1 MSVAAQSL
9 AVDDNASDKASV
21 LMKAFNNACTELGIG
36 KAIAGKIIG
45 VNRSTLS
52 RKGSAGFD
60 PESKQ
65 GELSLHFIRIYRS
78 LFAISGGDKNFM
90 HHWFSSPNK
99 ALGGKPENLVQTV
112 IGLMQVNEYLDAMRG
127 KS

>member
-1 MSVAAQSL
+1 MSL
-9 AVDDNASDKASV
+9 AVQSLTIHDKASV
-21 LMKAFNNACTELGIG
+21 LMKAFNNACAELGVS
-36 KAIAGKIIG
+36 KTDAGKIIG

-65 GELSLHFIRIYRS
+65 GELSLHFIRVYRS

-90 HHWFSSPNK
+90 NHWFTTPNK
-99 ALGGKPENLVQTV
+99 AMGGVPEKLVQSV
-112 IGLMQVNEYLDAMRG
+112 LGLMQVNEYLDAMRG